1 MKPSLLIPLLFSSL
15 FCAWLACKQRTFER
29 RQIEQPPPHEAL
41 LVSSSSSLF
50 CAWIACKQRT
60 FERRQIEKVP
70 PHETLLASFS
80 SLFCAWIACEQRTF
94 ERRQIEQVP
103 PHCGQHFGL
112 FLPNGSELLGHRVRG
127 GLAFV

>member
-1 MKPSLLIPLLFSSL
+1 MNSYLLMKPSLLIPLLFSSL
-15 FCAWLACKQRTFER
+15 FCAWL
-29 RQIEQPPPHEAL
+29 
-41 LVSSSSSLF
+41 
-50 CAWIACKQRT
+50 ACKQRT